1 MSFYGWQEIIG
12 VIGVFVLIIAV
23 ITMSIWQ
30 LGATLRAKAALRRDQ
45 DYRNLVEKAVQAQE
59 NSERQLAELNGQL
72 AEVHQ
77 RMRKI
82 EHILQQV
89 E

>member
-30 LGATLRAKAALRRDQ
+30 LGATLRAKVVLRREQ
-45 DYRNLVEKAVQAQE
+45 EYRALVEKTVQVQE
-59 NSERQLAELNGQL
+59 DSQRKLAELSGQL
-72 AEVHQ
+72 TEVHQ

-82 EHILQQV
+82 EQILQQV